1 MPHTSYVAT
10 HGYAASMQ
18 GDPSNLVM
26 SGHIVALV
34 ILLILV
40 IYMIK
45 KMI

>member
-10 HGYAASMQ
+10 HGYAMSMQ
-18 GDPSNLVM
+18 GDPSHLVM
-26 SGHIVALV
+26 TGHVVALG